1 MSDDI
6 IIHTLSQ
13 INDAQYKKLLAR
25 TEDNLSEFMKRVL
38 PIIDDVEK
46 RGDDALRDYAV
57 RFDGADMDG
66 KDILTTAQD
75 IRNAYDKLDRKLIK
89 ALEYAADNIRT
100 FHERQKPEA
109 EWQMEI
115 RPGVLV
121 GERAYPIDRVA
132 LYSPRGKGSFPSVT
146 LMTAIPAVV
155 AGVPEPII
163 LTPPGS
169 NGHIDPATLVAADLA
184 GVSQIA
190 KAGGA
195 QAVAAAAFGTPSI
208 PKCRKIEGPGSPWF
222 VAAKRVLADRIW
234 SRLPAGPSEVIIFA
248 DGTLDARLAAL
259 DILIESEHGPDSSAF
274 LVTTSSELAYS
285 VMSVLPDYM
294 AHMSDERAGYA
305 RTVLTGENGG
315 IILADTNEKAYEFIN
330 DYAPEHCQVLSATPD
345 PHVAALT
352 TASEILIG
360 PYSVGSLANYMM
372 GPNCVLPTSGAAH
385 AHSPLGVH
393 DFIRTASIGRVEATG
408 FDEMASLT
416 EIFARYEGFDAH
428 ANAVSDIRRSILA
441 ESGFEKTDSAE
452 SKDV

>member
-1 MSDDI
+1 
-6 IIHTLSQ
+6 
-13 INDAQYKKLLAR
+13 
-25 TEDNLSEFMKRVL
+25 
-38 PIIDDVEK
+38 
-46 RGDDALRDYAV
+46 
-57 RFDGADMDG
+57 
-66 KDILTTAQD
+66 
-75 IRNAYDKLDRKLIK
+75 
-89 ALEYAADNIRT
+89 
-100 FHERQKPEA
+100 
-109 EWQMEI
+109 
-115 RPGVLV
+115 
-121 GERAYPIDRVA
+121 
-132 LYSPRGKGSFPSVT
+132 
-146 LMTAIPAVV
+146 
-155 AGVPEPII
+155 
-163 LTPPGS
+163 
-169 NGHIDPATLVAADLA
+169 
-184 GVSQIA
+184 
-190 KAGGA
+190 
-195 QAVAAAAFGTPSI
+195 
-208 PKCRKIEGPGSPWF
+208 
-222 VAAKRVLADRIW
+222 
-234 SRLPAGPSEVIIFA
+234 
-248 DGTLDARLAAL
+248 
-259 DILIESEHGPDSSAF
+259 
-274 LVTTSSELAYS
+274 
-285 VMSVLPDYM
+285 
-294 AHMSDERAGYA
+294 MSDERAGYA